1 MKDAI
6 SVLQTLNSINFI
18 KNIKE
23 KINNQENAT
32 INEDYLA
39 IIEKSYINDDIL
51 DEIVVALLNVIWT
64 NEQDKSRNYTLK
76 KFIKHVLKY
85 SNATTSIYICAIY
98 YLLNLKDNS
107 RYNNLLQRIQL
118 EIENTKQEQGFIN
131 NCNINE
137 RCCPTCGAYISCYKS
152 ETIVCKCRL
161 FLTSLIL
168 ASKFGQDKNYSNR
181 AWSKISRFPV

>member
-51 DEIVVALLNVIWT
+51 DGKNFIEKLAIKFLNFFIFLLYFILFYIILFNFMIIRIEIL
-64 NEQDKSRNYTLK
+64 
-76 KFIKHVLKY
+76 
-85 SNATTSIYICAIY
+85 
-98 YLLNLKDNS
+98 
-107 RYNNLLQRIQL
+107 
-118 EIENTKQEQGFIN
+118 IN
-131 NCNINE
+131 I
-137 RCCPTCGAYISCYKS
+137 
-152 ETIVCKCRL
+152 
-161 FLTSLIL
+161 
-168 ASKFGQDKNYSNR
+168 
-181 AWSKISRFPV
+181 

>member
-76 KFIKHVLKY
+76 VYKACIKVFKCNNINLYLCYLLFIKFK
-85 SNATTSIYICAIY
+85 
-98 YLLNLKDNS
+98 
-107 RYNNLLQRIQL
+107 R
-118 EIENTKQEQGFIN
+118 
-131 NCNINE
+131 
-137 RCCPTCGAYISCYKS
+137 
-152 ETIVCKCRL
+152 
-161 FLTSLIL
+161 
-168 ASKFGQDKNYSNR
+168 
-181 AWSKISRFPV
+181 